1 MDGHTLKNTVQI
13 GPVIF
18 FFKEKIEDKVE
29 WLGKWGV
36 DPGGVGESNYD
47 QNALC
52 KILKE
57 LIKNYPKMYR
67 LNPKIFVCS
76 LI

>member
-1 MDGHTLKNTVQI
+1 MDGHTLKRTVQI
-13 GPVIF
+13 GLDVPF
-18 FFKEKIEDKVE
+18 NKIEDKVE
-29 WLGKWGV
+29 WLGKWIV
-36 DPGGVGESNYD
+36 DPGGVRESKYD

-57 LIKNYPKMYR
+57 LIKNYPKI
-67 LNPKIFVCS
+67 LVCS